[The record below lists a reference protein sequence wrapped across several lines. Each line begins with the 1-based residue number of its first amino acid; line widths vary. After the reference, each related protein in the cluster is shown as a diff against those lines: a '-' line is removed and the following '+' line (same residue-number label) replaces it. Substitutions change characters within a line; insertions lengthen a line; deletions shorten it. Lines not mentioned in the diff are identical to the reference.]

1 MRAQLGGSS
10 RQSLVAARIALD
22 AAVKGVDAQTAS
34 TLSAELFFAAD
45 VLGSN
50 ISVRRA
56 LTDTSRDAA
65 AKGTLIKDL
74 LASKVGKAAVGLL
87 TDLAAL
93 RWSGTKDLV
102 QVIEQLAIE
111 AEATAANI
119 SGELDR
125 VENEMFVISNTI
137 SNSSELRKAVKSDAQ
152 VAKAQL
158 VAELLKNAS
167 SSTTKLVSQMV
178 NAWRGRSIESAFAD
192 YQWALAARR
201 NRVIA
206 LVRIAA
212 PMSQAQQDRL
222 EAALNKQV
230 GQPVRMNIEIDPAVL
245 GGVSVKFADEMV
257 DGSVSN
263 RLAGA
268 ARALAGANKGRNTWQ
283 T

>member
-10 RQSLVAARIALD
+10 RQSLVAARTALD

-34 TLSAELFFAAD
+34 TLSAELFFVAD

-65 AKGTLIKDL
+65 AKAVFIKDL
-74 LASKVGKAAVGLL
+74 LASKVGKATVGLL
-87 TDLAAL
+87 TDLSAL
-93 RWSGTKDLV
+93 RWSGAKDLV

-125 VENEMFVISNTI
+125 VENEMFVISSTI
-137 SNSSELRKAVKSDAQ
+137 SNSAELRKAFKSDAQ

-158 VAELLKNAS
+158 AAELLKNAS

-192 YQWALAARR
+192 FQWALAARR

-222 EAALNKQV
+222 ESALNKQV
-230 GQPVRMNIEIDPAVL
+230 GQPVRMNIEIDPTVL

-268 ARALAGANKGRNTWQ
+268 ARALAGSK
-283 T
+283 

>member
-1 MRAQLGGSS
+1 MRDQLGGSS
-10 RQSLVAARIALD
+10 RQSLVAARTALD

-34 TLSAELFFAAD
+34 TLSAELFFVAD

-65 AKGTLIKDL
+65 AKGVFIKDL
-74 LASKVGKAAVGLL
+74 LASKVGKATVGLL
-87 TDLAAL
+87 TDLSAL
-93 RWSGTKDLV
+93 RWSGAKDLV

-137 SNSSELRKAVKSDAQ
+137 SNSSELRKAFKSDAQ

-158 VAELLKNAS
+158 AAELLKNAS

-192 YQWALAARR
+192 FQWALAARR

-206 LVRIAA
+206 LVRVAA

-230 GQPVRMNIEIDPAVL
+230 GQPVRMNIEIDPTVL

-268 ARALAGANKGRNTWQ
+268 ARALAGSK
-283 T
+283 

>member
-10 RQSLVAARIALD
+10 RQSLLAARTALD
-22 AAVKGVDAQTAS
+22 AAVKGVDAQAAS

-74 LASKVGKAAVGLL
+74 LASKVGTAAVGLL
-87 TDLAAL
+87 TELSAL
-93 RWSGTKDLV
+93 RWSGAKDLV

-125 VENEMFVISNTI
+125 VENEMFVVSNAI
-137 SNSSELRKAVKSDAQ
+137 SNSSELRKAFKSDAQ
-152 VAKAQL
+152 SAKAQL
-158 VAELLKNAS
+158 AAELLKNAS

-178 NAWRGRSIESAFAD
+178 NSWRGRSIESAFAD

-212 PMSQAQQDRL
+212 PISQAQQDRL
-222 EAALNKQV
+222 AEALNKQV

-245 GGVSVKFADEMV
+245 GGVSVKFADEIV

-268 ARALAGANKGRNTWQ
+268 ARALAGSK
-283 T
+283 

>member
-10 RQSLVAARIALD
+10 RQSLVAARTALD
-22 AAVKGVDAQTAS
+22 AAVKGVDAQAAS

-74 LASKVGKAAVGLL
+74 LASKVGAATVSLL
-87 TDLAAL
+87 TELSAL
-93 RWSGTKDLV
+93 RWSGAKDLV

-125 VENEMFVISNTI
+125 VENEMFVVSTTI
-137 SNSSELRKAVKSDAQ
+137 SNSSELRKAFKSDAD
-152 VAKAQL
+152 VAKSQL

-178 NAWRGRSIESAFAD
+178 NSWRGRSIESAFAD

-212 PMSQAQQDRL
+212 PISQAQQDRL
-222 EAALNKQV
+222 AAALDKQV

-268 ARALAGANKGRNTWQ
+268 ARALAGSK
-283 T
+283 

>member
-10 RQSLVAARIALD
+10 RQSLVAARTALD

-34 TLSAELFFAAD
+34 TLSAELFFVAD

-74 LASKVGKAAVGLL
+74 LASKVGKATVGLL

-125 VENEMFVISNTI
+125 VENEMFVISSTI
-137 SNSSELRKAVKSDAQ
+137 SNSSELRKAFKSDAQ

-158 VAELLKNAS
+158 AAELLKNAS

-192 YQWALAARR
+192 FQWALAARR

-212 PMSQAQQDRL
+212 PMSQAQQARL
-222 EAALNKQV
+222 ESALNKQV
-230 GQPVRMNIEIDPAVL
+230 GQPVRMNIEIDPTVL

-268 ARALAGANKGRNTWQ
+268 ARALAGSK
-283 T
+283 

>member
-10 RQSLVAARIALD
+10 RQSLLAARTALD
-22 AAVKGVDAQTAS
+22 AAVKGVDAKTAS
-34 TLSAELFFAAD
+34 TLSAELFFVAD

-65 AKGTLIKDL
+65 AKGVFIKDL
-74 LASKVGKAAVGLL
+74 LASKVGTAAVGLL
-87 TDLAAL
+87 TELSAL
-93 RWSGTKDLV
+93 RWSGAKDLV

-119 SGELDR
+119 SDELDR
-125 VENEMFVISNTI
+125 VENEMFVVSSAI
-137 SNSSELRKAVKSDAQ
+137 SNSSELRKAFKSDAIN
-152 VAKAQL
+152 AKTQL
-158 VAELLKNAS
+158 VADLLKDAS
-167 SSTTKLVSQMV
+167 SSTVKLVSQMV
-178 NAWRGRSIESAFAD
+178 NSWRGRSIESAFAD

-206 LVRIAA
+206 LVRVAT
-212 PMSQAQQDRL
+212 PLSQAQQDRL
-222 EAALNKQV
+222 AAALKTQV
-230 GQPVRMNIEIDPAVL
+230 GQPVRMNIEVDPSVL
-245 GGVSVKFADEMV
+245 GGVSVKFADEIV

-268 ARALAGANKGRNTWQ
+268 ARALAGSK
-283 T
+283 

>member
-1 MRAQLGGSS
+1 
-10 RQSLVAARIALD
+10 VAARTALD
-22 AAVKGVDAQTAS
+22 AAVKGVDAQAAS

-74 LASKVGKAAVGLL
+74 LASKVGAATVSLL
-87 TDLAAL
+87 TELSAL
-93 RWSGTKDLV
+93 RWSGAKDLV

-119 SGELDR
+119 SGDLDR
-125 VENEMFVISNTI
+125 VENEMFVVSTTI
-137 SNSSELRKAVKSDAQ
+137 SNSSELRKAFKSDAG
-152 VAKAQL
+152 VAKSQL

-178 NAWRGRSIESAFAD
+178 NSWRGRSIESAFAD

-212 PMSQAQQDRL
+212 PISQAQQDRL
-222 EAALNKQV
+222 AAALDKQV

-268 ARALAGANKGRNTWQ
+268 ARALAGSK
-283 T
+283 

>member
-10 RQSLVAARIALD
+10 RQSLVAARTALD

-34 TLSAELFFAAD
+34 TLSAELFFVAD

-65 AKGTLIKDL
+65 AKAVFIKDL
-74 LASKVGKAAVGLL
+74 LASKVGKATVGLL
-87 TDLAAL
+87 TDLSAL
-93 RWSGTKDLV
+93 RWSGAKDLV

-125 VENEMFVISNTI
+125 VENEMFVISSTI
-137 SNSSELRKAVKSDAQ
+137 SNSSELRKAFKSDAH

-158 VAELLKNAS
+158 AAELLKNAS

-192 YQWALAARR
+192 FQWALAARR

-212 PMSQAQQDRL
+212 PISQAQHNRL
-222 EAALNKQV
+222 ESALNKQV
-230 GQPVRMNIEIDPAVL
+230 GQPVRMNIEIDPTVL

-268 ARALAGANKGRNTWQ
+268 ARALAGSK
-283 T
+283 

>member
-10 RQSLVAARIALD
+10 RQSLLAARTALD
-22 AAVKGVDAQTAS
+22 AAVKGVDAQAAS

-74 LASKVGKAAVGLL
+74 LASKVGAATVSLL
-87 TDLAAL
+87 TDLSAL
-93 RWSGTKDLV
+93 RWSGAKDLV

-125 VENEMFVISNTI
+125 VENEMFVVSTTI
-137 SNSSELRKAVKSDAQ
+137 SNSSELRKALKSDAE
-152 VAKAQL
+152 VAKSQL

-178 NAWRGRSIESAFAD
+178 NSWRGRSIESAFAD

-212 PMSQAQQDRL
+212 PISQAQQDRL
-222 EAALNKQV
+222 AAALDKQV
-230 GQPVRMNIEIDPAVL
+230 GQPVRMNIEIDPSVL

-268 ARALAGANKGRNTWQ
+268 ARALAGSK
-283 T
+283 

>member
-1 MRAQLGGSS
+1 MRAQLGGGS
-10 RQSLVAARIALD
+10 RQSLLAARTALD
-22 AAVKGVDAQTAS
+22 AAVKGVDAQAAS

-45 VLGSN
+45 ILGSN

-56 LTDTSRDAA
+56 LTDTSRDGA
-65 AKGTLIKDL
+65 AKSTLIKDL
-74 LASKVGKAAVGLL
+74 LASKVGTAATGLL
-87 TDLAAL
+87 TELSAL
-93 RWSGTKDLV
+93 RWSGAKDLV

-125 VENEMFVISNTI
+125 VENEMFVVFKTI
-137 SNSSELRKAVKSDAQ
+137 SNSSELRKAFKSDAQ

-158 VAELLKNAS
+158 AADLLKNAS

-178 NAWRGRSIESAFAD
+178 NSWRGRSIESAFAD

-230 GQPVRMNIEIDPAVL
+230 GQPVRMNIEVDPTVL
-245 GGVSVKFADEMV
+245 GGVSVKFADEIV

-268 ARALAGANKGRNTWQ
+268 ARALAGSK
-283 T
+283 

>member
-10 RQSLVAARIALD
+10 RQSLVAARTALD

-34 TLSAELFFAAD
+34 TLSAELFFVAD

-65 AKGTLIKDL
+65 AKGALIKDL
-74 LASKVGKAAVGLL
+74 LASKVGKATVGLL
-87 TDLAAL
+87 TDLSAL
-93 RWSGTKDLV
+93 RWSGAKDLV

-125 VENEMFVISNTI
+125 VENEMFVISSTV
-137 SNSSELRKAVKSDAQ
+137 SNSSELRKAFKSDAH

-222 EAALNKQV
+222 ETALNKQV

-268 ARALAGANKGRNTWQ
+268 ARALAGSK
-283 T
+283 

>member
-34 TLSAELFFAAD
+34 TLSAELFFVAD

-65 AKGTLIKDL
+65 AKGMLIKDL
-74 LASKVGKAAVGLL
+74 LAPKVGTAAVGLL
-87 TDLAAL
+87 TDLSAL
-93 RWSGTKDLV
+93 RWSGAKDLV

-125 VENEMFVISNTI
+125 LENEMFVISNTI
-137 SNSSELRKAVKSDAQ
+137 SNSSELRKAFKSDAQ

-158 VAELLKNAS
+158 AAELLKNAS
-167 SSTTKLVSQMV
+167 TSTTKLVSQMV
-178 NAWRGRSIESAFAD
+178 NAWRGRSIESAFTD
-192 YQWALAARR
+192 FQWALAARR

-268 ARALAGANKGRNTWQ
+268 ARALAGSK
-283 T
+283 

>member
-10 RQSLVAARIALD
+10 RQSLVAARTALD
-22 AAVKGVDAQTAS
+22 AAVKGVDAQAAS

-192 YQWALAARR
+192 FQWALAARR

-268 ARALAGANKGRNTWQ
+268 ARALAGSK
-283 T
+283 

>member
-10 RQSLVAARIALD
+10 RQSLVAARTALD
-22 AAVKGVDAQTAS
+22 AAVKGVDAQAAS

-74 LASKVGKAAVGLL
+74 LASKVGAATVSLL
-87 TDLAAL
+87 TELSAL
-93 RWSGTKDLV
+93 RWSGAKDLV

-125 VENEMFVISNTI
+125 VENEMFVVSTTI
-137 SNSSELRKAVKSDAQ
+137 SNSSELRKALKSDAD
-152 VAKAQL
+152 VAKSQL

-178 NAWRGRSIESAFAD
+178 NSWRGRSIESAFAD

-212 PMSQAQQDRL
+212 PISQAQQDRL
-222 EAALNKQV
+222 AAALDKQV
-230 GQPVRMNIEIDPAVL
+230 GPPVRMNIEIDPAVL

-268 ARALAGANKGRNTWQ
+268 ARALAGSK
-283 T
+283 